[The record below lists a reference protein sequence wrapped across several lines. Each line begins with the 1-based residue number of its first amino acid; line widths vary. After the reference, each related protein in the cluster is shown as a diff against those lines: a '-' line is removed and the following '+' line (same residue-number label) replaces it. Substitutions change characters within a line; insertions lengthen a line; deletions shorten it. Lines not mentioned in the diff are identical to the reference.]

1 MPIASYAELYKNE
14 MRLRALVG
22 RVDGTHIVRSEHVDD
37 CDSACELG
45 LRVADDLLNKGAG
58 NILDELREE

>member
-1 MPIASYAELYKNE
+1 

-22 RVDGTHIVRSEHVDD
+22 RVDGTHIVRSEHVDY
-37 CDSACELG
+37 CDSAYELG

>member
-1 MPIASYAELYKNE
+1 